1 MNLIDLAVRRRVT
14 IAMFTVA
21 VLLFG
26 SVALSR
32 LNVNLLPDLA
42 HPALTVR
49 TDLEGAAPAEVEN
62 LLTQPIEEALG
73 VVQNVESI
81 ESVSRT
87 GQSDVI
93 LEFAW
98 GTDMDMASL
107 DLREKLDAI
116 DLPLDARRPV
126 LLRFDPSLD
135 PIMRYGLSLSDRS
148 ELLADA
154 SGQAQAPTLDA
165 RGLKVLR
172 RYADEEI
179 KRALESS
186 AGVAAVKVSGG
197 LEDEVQVM
205 VDTERLAQLGLSI
218 DRVAQVLEAE
228 NVNLSGGRLEEGTQQ
243 YLMRTLNQFQSVAE
257 MEDVVLR
264 ADGPAPITLGDVAT
278 VQMGYR
284 ERETVSRIDGREAVE
299 LAIYKEGDA
308 NTVAVAE
315 AVKARL
321 ERLEAR
327 LPDDMEL
334 TRVYDQ
340 SVFISSAVDEVIN
353 AGLIGGLLAILVL
366 YLFLRDLKTTLIIG
380 TTIPVSVIATFNLMY
395 GAGLT
400 LNIMSLGGLALGIGL
415 LVDNA
420 IVVLENI
427 ARHREQG
434 ASTVE
439 AARLGASEVGMAIF
453 ASTLTTV
460 AVFGPLIFVEGIAGQ
475 LFRDQA
481 LTVTFALLASLVV
494 ALTLI
499 PMLASF
505 GGSSTEAESTRRGVP
520 WPTRPSAKRLR
531 VRLRRSGWWMAP
543 PHAMGFGLRFAVW
556 LVGMALTG
564 LTWGLGWILLRV
576 VRDGLGRVLGWI
588 AAPVVWAFNAAY
600 DAIADRY
607 PPLLRWALA
616 HRTTVLVTAFGLFG
630 ATLLLVPQL
639 GMELIPQLS
648 QNEFTVEVELPPGT
662 PLEESDAALAR
673 VQDATAPLD
682 GVRTTF
688 AVAGMGSRMD
698 ANPDR
703 GGENWGEVHVALAD
717 GAGPQ
722 AEAQAMDAMR
732 QRLDRMPAAQYAFSR
747 PTLFTFETPIEVEI
761 AGYNLDDLKHTA
773 ERVAERLRASDR
785 FADVSSSMEQGHPE
799 VQIHFDRERAA
810 ALGLA
815 VHEVADRVV
824 RQVRGTVATRYSW
837 RDRKI
842 DVRVRARADDRASID
857 AIQNLTVNG
866 ESERPIP
873 LKAVADIQVS
883 VGPSEIRRS
892 AQQRVAVV
900 TANLRDG
907 DLSTAEQDV
916 RAILADVSPAP
927 GQTTRLAGQSAEMDA
942 SFRSLLFALLL
953 AVFLVYLVMASQF
966 ESLLHP
972 FVIFFSIPLAAVGA
986 IWALWL
992 TGTTISVVV
1001 FIGLIL
1007 LAGIVVNNAI
1017 VLIDLV
1023 NQLRA
1028 QGLETLEAVVEGS
1041 RLRLRPILMTT
1052 LTTTLGLLPLA
1063 LGFGD
1068 GAELRAPM
1076 AIPVIGGL
1084 VVSTLLTLVVI
1095 PVLYLALDRTP
1106 LASAPGDVH
1115 TPGSVSPSPQ

>member
-1 MNLIDLAVRRRVT
+1 MKIVDLATRRRVT

-32 LNVNLLPDLA
+32 LNLNLLPDLA
-42 HPALTVR
+42 HPALTIR
-49 TDLEGAAPAEVEN
+49 TELEGAAPAEVEN
-62 LLTQPIEEALG
+62 LISKPIEEALG
-73 VVQNVESI
+73 VVQNVETI
-81 ESVSRT
+81 ESISRT
-87 GQSDVI
+87 GQSDVV

-107 DLREKLDAI
+107 DVREKLDALN
-116 DLPLDARRPV
+116 LPLEVKRPV

-135 PIMRYGLSLSDRS
+135 PIMRYGLALKGDPD
-148 ELLADA
+148 LLADA
-154 SGQAQAPTLDA
+154 SGTADVSVDPPAFDE

-179 KRALESS
+179 KRSLESS

-197 LEDEVQVM
+197 LEDEVQVH
-205 VDTERLAQLGLSI
+205 VDTERLSQLGLTI
-218 DRVAQVLEAE
+218 DRVAQVLDAE

-243 YLMRTLNQFQSVAE
+243 YLMRTLNQFQSVGE
-257 MEDVVLR
+257 IESVVLR
-264 ADGPAPITLGDVAT
+264 ADGTAPIYLRDVAT
-278 VQMGYR
+278 VQMGHR
-284 ERETVSRIDGREAVE
+284 ERETVTRIDGREAVE

-315 AVKARL
+315 AANQRL
-321 ERLEAR
+321 ERIQER
-327 LPDDMEL
+327 LPRDMEL
-334 TRVYDQ
+334 VKVYDQ

-353 AGLIGGLLAILVL
+353 AGLIGGLFAILVL

-427 ARHREQG
+427 ARHREEG

-439 AARLGASEVGMAIF
+439 AARLGASEVGMAIM

-499 PMLASF
+499 PMLASLG
-505 GGSSTEAESTRRGVP
+505 GGSEDTSSRRAP
-520 WPTRPSAKRLR
+520 WPTRPSWARQR
-531 VRLRRSGWWMAP
+531 VRIRRSGWALLPVHAIGFAFRFVLWMI
-543 PHAMGFGLRFAVW
+543 
-556 LVGMALTG
+556 GMAITG
-564 LTWGLGWILLRV
+564 IVWGLGWTLTFL
-576 VRDGLGRVLGWI
+576 VREVLGRLGHWLFLPI
-588 AAPVVWAFNAAY
+588 FWTFNTMY
-600 DAIADRY
+600 DAIARQY
-607 PPLLRWALA
+607 PPLIRWALR
-616 HRTTVLVTAFGLFG
+616 HRAAVLVTGFGLFAG
-630 ATLLLVPQL
+630 SLLLVPQL
-639 GMELIPQLS
+639 GLELIPQLA
-648 QNEFTVEVELPPGT
+648 QNEFDVEVKMPPGT
-662 PLEESDAALAR
+662 PLEQSDAALAR
-673 VQDATAPLD
+673 LQRSAAPLS
-682 GVRTTF
+682 GVHTTF
-688 AVAGMGSRMD
+688 AVAGTGSRMD
-698 ANPDR
+698 ANPDE
-703 GGENWGEVHVALAD
+703 GGENWGEVHVALASD
-717 GAGPQ
+717 APSN
-722 AEAQAMDAMR
+722 AEAEATAAMR
-732 QRLDRMPAAQYAFSR
+732 QALNRMPGAQYTFSR
-747 PTLFTFETPIEVEI
+747 PTLFTFDTPIEVEI
-761 AGYNLDDLKHTA
+761 AGYTLDDLKTTA
-773 ERVAERLRASDR
+773 GRVAERMQSSDR
-785 FADVSSSMEQGHPE
+785 FADVKSSMEQGHPE

-824 RQVRGTVATRYSW
+824 SQVRGTVATRYSW

-842 DVRVRARADDRASID
+842 DVRVRARADDRASIEQ
-857 AIQNLTVNG
+857 IKNLTVNG
-866 ESERPIP
+866 QSARPIP
-873 LKAVADIQVS
+873 LKAVADVRVS
-883 VGPSEIRRS
+883 IGPSEIRRV
-892 AQQRVAVV
+892 AQERVALV
-900 TANLRDG
+900 TANLRRG
-907 DLSTAEQDV
+907 DLSTAETEIN
-916 RAILADVSPAP
+916 AILADVAPQP
-927 GQTTRLAGQSAEMDA
+927 GQTTRLSGQSAEMDE

-1028 QGLETLEAVVEGS
+1028 QGMDKLEAVVEGG

-1063 LGFGD
+1063 LGVGE

-1095 PVLYLALDRTP
+1095 PVLYMVLDRKDIADDRTSI
-1106 LASAPGDVH
+1106 A
-1115 TPGSVSPSPQ
+1115 